1 MKVWKS
7 RCSWVKKG
15 GGWVEVDGAGERG
28 WKWEKVEGGW
38 ESGWRCLWVEVGR
51 GREKGGGNGRGWEM
65 GESWLKWARVDGD
78 G

>member
-28 WKWEKVEGGW
+28 WKWEKVDGGVGKW
-38 ESGWRCLWVEVGR
+38 LEVLV
-51 GREKGGGNGRGWEM
+51 GGGG
-65 GESWLKWARVDGD
+65 
-78 G
+78 

>member
-28 WKWEKVEGGW
+28 WKWEKVEGGGKVVGGAC
-38 ESGWRCLWVEVGR
+38 GWRWVEAGR
-51 GREKGGGNGRGWEM
+51 KGVEMGGGGIWVKVG
-65 GESWLKWARVDGD
+65 
-78 G
+78 